1 MEMKIRDFVTSEEF
15 DRMIGSSNSK
25 YKEKMLKIVDKSGV
39 GSRQLT
45 DEAAVKKLMQGSWN
59 WYGFFFS
66 AGWGAYVQV
75 RYLWLMIIIL
85 LAFEFVVGAGA
96 AIGAMWAV
104 MFGMFGNGL
113 YLQRIILNYNA
124 GKKEKMPTSIL
135 NLCILILVI
144 VGYESGMLYFYPDQG
159 YNTF

>member
-1 MEMKIRDFVTSEEF
+1 MKIRDFVTSEEF

-45 DEAAVKKLMQGSWN
+45 DEAAVKKLVQGSWN

-96 AIGAMWAV
+96 AISVMWAV

-113 YLQRIILNYNA
+113 YLQQIILNYNA

-144 VGYESGMLYFYPDQG
+144 VGYESGMLYFYPDQA
-159 YNTF
+159 YNSL